1 MKQRV
6 SSLRSGLFSG
16 LFWGLVVINLLVLA
30 YFNVP
35 QSERPV
41 QTEHH
46 EPIHPERI
54 RLLSPTELE
63 ALPLKSLASDS
74 MASADTVD
82 AGITSCYEWGSFT
95 ATALAKARSLLDSMV
110 QSMEDN
116 DMQQLRHI
124 QLHHI
129 QLRHI
134 QLRYVEKP
142 HMIARY
148 WVYIPPSPSLAEA
161 QRMMAELAS
170 RGVGDRFVVQEGE
183 WQYAISLGLF
193 KEERLAERLLQQ
205 LKRQGVDNARQG
217 VKLQPSGRKVLFMT
231 DVSPV
236 AAEQLYAATAGFK
249 DSELK
254 QVLCQ

>member
-6 SSLRSGLFSG
+6 SSLRSGLISG

-35 QSERPV
+35 QSEMPV

-46 EPIHPERI
+46 EPIHPDRI
-54 RLLSPTELE
+54 RLLSPSEFD
-63 ALPLKSLASDS
+63 ALPVKSA
-74 MASADTVD
+74 AHEPVAPIEPEEAT
-82 AGITSCYEWGSFT
+82 ITSCYEWGNFT
-95 ATALAKARSLLDSMV
+95 VATLAKARGLLDSKV
-110 QSMEDN
+110 PAIASN
-116 DMQQLRHI
+116 GI
-124 QLHHI
+124 QP
-129 QLRHI
+129 
-134 QLRYVEKP
+134 RYVEKP
-142 HMIARY
+142 HMTARY

-161 QRMMAELAS
+161 QRIMAELAS
-170 RGVGDRFVVQEGE
+170 RGVGDSFVMQEGE

-193 KEERLAERLLQQ
+193 KEERLAGRLLQQ
-205 LKRQGVDNARQG
+205 LKQQGVENARQG

>member
-1 MKQRV
+1 MKQPV

-35 QSERPV
+35 QSEMPV
-41 QTEHH
+41 QPEHH
-46 EPIHPERI
+46 EPIHPDRI
-54 RLLSPTELE
+54 RLLSPTELQ
-63 ALPLKSLASDS
+63 ALPLKPLASDS
-74 MASADTVD
+74 MAFADAVD

-95 ATALAKARSLLDSMV
+95 VTVLAKARSLLDSMA

-124 QLHHI
+124 QL
-129 QLRHI
+129 
-134 QLRYVEKP
+134 RYVEKP
-142 HMIARY
+142 HMTARY

-170 RGVGDRFVVQEGE
+170 RGVSDSFVMQEGE

-205 LKRQGVDNARQG
+205 LKQQGVENARQG